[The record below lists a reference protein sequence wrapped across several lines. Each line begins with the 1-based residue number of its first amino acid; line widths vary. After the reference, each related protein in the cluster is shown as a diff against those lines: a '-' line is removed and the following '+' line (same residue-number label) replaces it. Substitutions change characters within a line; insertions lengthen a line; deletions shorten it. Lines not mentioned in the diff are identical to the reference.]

1 MKDIEKIFRLAFAMD
16 QEGFFKVPN
25 AKPEPANLK
34 GTPPN
39 FDLQKVSSPTL
50 ETHSIASLEIKF
62 SELGFLKSTTE
73 CSYFKG
79 GETEALHR
87 LERKVSCQPAYVNS
101 FRKPKTSSTNLSSNS
116 LEPST
121 TGLSPYI
128 AIGSLAR
135 GLWKKWRKQT
145 AKAAHFTT

>member
-1 MKDIEKIFRLAFAMD
+1 MFFFRLLFRTSWERNHRKISEVFKANSNSSCHFHSATHTILDLEKTVTREGFKNPKSMKDIEKILRLTFAMD
-16 QEGFFKVPN
+16 QEGFFKIPN

-79 GETEALHR
+79 GEKHA
-87 LERKVSCQPAYVNS
+87 
-101 FRKPKTSSTNLSSNS
+101 
-116 LEPST
+116 
-121 TGLSPYI
+121 
-128 AIGSLAR
+128 
-135 GLWKKWRKQT
+135 
-145 AKAAHFTT
+145 